1 MIEGGEKQMNPV
13 FVFLVLLGGFI
24 VWGLGSFLYK
34 PIGNMIK
41 HFYDKAKRAMFE
53 KDDEVTKD

>member
-24 VWGLGSFLYK
+24 VWSLGSFLYK

-41 HFYDKAKRAMFE
+41 HFYDKVKRAMFE
-53 KDDEVTKD
+53 KDDEATKD